1 MLHAVGDRIEVLT
14 AEPWR
19 RRPPE
24 YDVDTAPETQQAL
37 LELLL
42 REARA
47 ITEHVLRF
55 AAALT
60 PQQLNWAP
68 PDKGWSIAQVFEH
81 LCVVFD
87 SYLERIEEFLDGKD
101 LPMREEGG
109 DVPWA
114 PRFAGAFLVRSL
126 TSPRKVAAP
135 RKYRVGPRVRAH
147 VIDEF
152 LERHR
157 RLEAAIKRAE
167 PLEWRACRLGSPMA
181 SVIRLN
187 LGDAFLVAVVHAQ
200 RHLGQVERLC
210 AAIAQP
216 APLPAAGS

>member
-1 MLHAVGDRIEVLT
+1 VI
-14 AEPWR
+14 
-19 RRPPE
+19 
-24 YDVDTAPETQQAL
+24 TAPETQQAL

-42 REARA
+42 REAQA
-47 ITEHVLRF
+47 ISEHVLRF
-55 AAALT
+55 AANLS
-60 PQQLNWAP
+60 PQQLSWAP

-81 LCVVFD
+81 LCIVFD
-87 SYLERIEEFLDGKD
+87 SYLERIEEFLDGKE
-101 LPMREEGG
+101 LPLREDGA

-114 PRFAGAFLVRSL
+114 PRFAGGFLVRSL

-135 RKYRVGPRVRAH
+135 RKYRVGHRVRSR
-147 VIDEF
+147 VIEEF
-152 LERHR
+152 QARHR

-167 PLEWRACRLGSPMA
+167 PLDWRACRLGSPMA

-210 AAIAQP
+210 AAMAAP
-216 APLPAAGS
+216 PPLPAV